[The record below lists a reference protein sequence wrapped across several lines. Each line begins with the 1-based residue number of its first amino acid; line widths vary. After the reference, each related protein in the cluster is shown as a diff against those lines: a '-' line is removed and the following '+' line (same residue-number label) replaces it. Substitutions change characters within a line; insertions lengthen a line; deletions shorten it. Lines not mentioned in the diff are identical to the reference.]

1 MRFFYMCSKINSTAM
16 LKAIEEL
23 GVVMF
28 GKMLQTPISGNYPL
42 DTVLKTMIIS
52 LDSIKIS
59 QAWTTFS
66 NMYKLIL
73 PT

>member
-1 MRFFYMCSKINSTAM
+1 MYSKINSTAM

-23 GVVMF
+23 GAATF
-28 GKMLQTPISGNYPL
+28 GKMLQTPIGGNYPL

-52 LDSIKIS
+52 LDSIKIA

-73 PT
+73 PA

>member
-1 MRFFYMCSKINSTAM
+1 M
-16 LKAIEEL
+16 LRALEEL
-23 GVVMF
+23 GVSTF
-28 GKMLQTPISGNYPL
+28 GKMLQTAISGNYPL

-52 LDSIKIS
+52 LDSIKIP